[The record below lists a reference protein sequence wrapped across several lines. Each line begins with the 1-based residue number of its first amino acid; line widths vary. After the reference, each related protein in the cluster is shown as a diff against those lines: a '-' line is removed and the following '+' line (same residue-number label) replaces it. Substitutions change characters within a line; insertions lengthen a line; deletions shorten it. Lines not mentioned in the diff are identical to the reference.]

1 MIINGAGMIMA
12 VAMGVTRDT
21 IASLLNPSS
30 VAPSSMTDSVEKD
43 RTAQGYSCASI
54 LNARSGRYAL
64 HRVNGEW
71 ILVANKLVNNPRSST
86 QPPPTRA

>member
-1 MIINGAGMIMA
+1 M
-12 VAMGVTRDT
+12 DT
-21 IASLLNPSS
+21 MTSLLNPSN
-30 VAPSSMTDSVEKD
+30 VAPNSMTDSVEKD

-54 LNARSGRYAL
+54 LTARSGRHAL

-71 ILVANKLVNNPRSST
+71 IPVANRLVNSPRSST